1 MTQSRRMS
9 AIEAVANV
17 AVGYGIAVMTQV
29 MVFPLFRIYASLSE
43 NLVIGLLFTVM
54 SLGRSF
60 LLRRLFNRLSVVDWP
75 IRGRPVR
82 PD

>member
-1 MTQSRRMS
+1 MQSRRMS

-17 AVGYGIAVMTQV
+17 AVGYGVAVMTQV
-29 MVFPLFRIYASLSE
+29 IVFPFFGIYASLSE
-43 NLVIGLLFTVM
+43 NLVIGLLFTAM

-60 LLRRLFNRLSVVDWP
+60 LLRRVFNRLSVVDWP

>member
-1 MTQSRRMS
+1 MQSRRMS

-17 AVGYGIAVMTQV
+17 ALGYGIAVMTQV
-29 MVFPLFRIYASLSE
+29 MVFPFFGIYASLSE
-43 NLVIGLLFTVM
+43 NLSIGLLFTAM

-60 LLRRLFNRLSVVDWP
+60 LLRRAFSRLSVVDWP

>member
-1 MTQSRRMS
+1 MQSRRMS

-29 MVFPLFRIYASLSE
+29 MVFPFFGIYASLIE

>member
-1 MTQSRRMS
+1 MQSRRMS

-29 MVFPLFRIYASLSE
+29 MVFPFFGIYASLSE
-43 NLVIGLLFTVM
+43 NLAIGLLFTAI

-60 LLRRLFNRLSVVDWP
+60 LLRRVFNWLSAMDLPV
-75 IRGRPVR
+75 RGRPIR

>member
-1 MTQSRRMS
+1 MQSRRMS

-17 AVGYGIAVMTQV
+17 AVGYGVAVMTQV
-29 MVFPLFRIYASLSE
+29 IVFPFFGIYASLSE
-43 NLVIGLLFTVM
+43 NLVIGLLFTAM

-60 LLRRLFNRLSVVDWP
+60 LLRRAFSRLSVVDWP